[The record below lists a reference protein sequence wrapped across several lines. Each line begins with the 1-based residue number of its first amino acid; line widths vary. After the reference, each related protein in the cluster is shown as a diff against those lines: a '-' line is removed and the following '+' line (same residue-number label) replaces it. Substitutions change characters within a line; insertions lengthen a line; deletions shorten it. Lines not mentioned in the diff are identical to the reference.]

1 MNKSVFSD
9 LGNKE
14 VFSRNLQR
22 YVAMSGDKQT
32 VIAKA
37 VGVSGGTFCDWM
49 KGRAYP
55 RMDKVQLLA
64 DYFGIKKSDLVEDE
78 NIGKDT
84 ISNQDQKL
92 LDLFHKVPDDKKE
105 GFLKMIEVV
114 INTQL

>member
-1 MNKSVFSD
+1 MNKPVIPG

-37 VGVSGGTFCDWM
+37 VGVSAGTFSDWM
-49 KGRAYP
+49 KGRAHP

-64 DYFGIKKSDLVEDE
+64 DYFGIKKSDLVEDG
-78 NIGKDT
+78 NIVKDAV
-84 ISNQDQKL
+84 SNQEQII

-105 GFLKMIEVV
+105 LVIKMIQAALD
-114 INTQL
+114 NQ